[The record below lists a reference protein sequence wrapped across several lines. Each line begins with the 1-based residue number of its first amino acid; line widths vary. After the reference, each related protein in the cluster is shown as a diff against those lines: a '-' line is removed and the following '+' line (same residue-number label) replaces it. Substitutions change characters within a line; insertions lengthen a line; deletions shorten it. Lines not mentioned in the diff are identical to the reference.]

1 MNVVGKLIVI
11 TGGAGGLGMA
21 MAKRLGQQGAKLALI
36 DINQAALD
44 SAVTELSALDIDA
57 KAYAA
62 DITDEAQVEQ
72 LFADIQA
79 QQGTLSVLV
88 NNAGLLRDG
97 MLIKARD
104 GQLTDKMSLSQF
116 RQVLAVNLDG
126 TFLCGREAAAQ
137 MALAAEGG
145 VIINISS
152 VARAGNVGQ
161 SNYSASKAAV
171 VALSTGWAKELA
183 RHGIRAASI
192 APGVINTE
200 MVAAMKPEALAR
212 LEKAIPVGRVGQPDE
227 VAAAVQYI
235 VESDYFTGRVL
246 ELDGG
251 VNF

>member
-1 MNVVGKLIVI
+1 MKIVGKVVVI

-21 MAKRLGQQGAKLALI
+21 MAKRLGKLGAKLALV

-44 SAVTELSALDIDA
+44 SVVTELATADIDA
-57 KAYAA
+57 KAYAC

-72 LFADIQA
+72 LFGNIKQL
-79 QQGTLSVLV
+79 QGSTSVLV

-97 MLIKARD
+97 MLIKAKE
-104 GQLTDKMSLSQF
+104 GQLVDKMSLAQF

-171 VALSTGWAKELA
+171 VALSNGWAKELS
-183 RHGIRAASI
+183 RHGIRSGSI
-192 APGVINTE
+192 APGVIATE

-212 LEKAIPVGRVGQPDE
+212 LEQAIPVGRVGQPDE
-227 VAAAVQYI
+227 VAAAVEYI
-235 VESDYFTGRVL
+235 IDSDYFTGRVL

-251 VNF
+251 ISM